1 MRGRRWIDSIPEL
14 SVVSDVAS
22 AILTR
27 THKVEPPPLTVNC
40 VKSISER
47 VASCMDGGDV
57 GGRKEDV
64 RCRLDSFAAYYK
76 RT

>member
-22 AILTR
+22 AILAR
-27 THKVEPPPLTVNC
+27 THKVEPPSLTVNC
-40 VKSISER
+40 AKSISEQ
-47 VASCMDGGDV
+47 VASCMDGGG
-57 GGRKEDV
+57 GGRKKDV
-64 RCRLDSFAAYYK
+64 RRRLDSFAAYYK